1 MIFEFLFEFVKEY
14 NDDPIVTE
22 RVYEAKNGARATDT
36 EIINAFFDSKYAV
49 TAPHS
54 VASVWRDTDGRVYI
68 IHEYGWK

>member
-22 RVYEAKNGARATDT
+22 RVYEAKNGARATDA

-54 VASVWRDTDGRVYI
+54 VASVWREGDKAYV

>member
-1 MIFEFLFEFVKEY
+1 VIFEFVKEY

-22 RVYEAKNGARATDT
+22 KVYEVKNGARATDT

-54 VASVWRDTDGRVYI
+54 VASVWREGGKAYV

>member
-1 MIFEFLFEFVKEY
+1 M
-14 NDDPIVTE
+14 
-22 RVYEAKNGARATDT
+22 RQKNGARATDT

-54 VASVWRDTDGRVYI
+54 VASVWREGGKAYV